1 MSHLSE
7 NHLAR
12 ALILVQ
18 DQNQLCEELS
28 STTEKYA
35 TEVEE
40 YKKNFNDYCSITER
54 LEAEV
59 ERRTKE
65 LEDLR
70 RNPEAEKLKAD
81 VHRLVNDVAATC
93 TRAQEKEDKHQKDG
107 ELGVLNANV
116 ESQDLALAEMSAK
129 IEIFKD
135 GKQAGG
141 TELLELIKDELPDIN
156 FDFLYKEGETAA
168 LVLLPEV
175 DNNEAVAERISSE
188 IEPISEV
195 VVEPT
200 NGTFHSQAS
209 AETTSSEAV
218 LEPTVRTFPTQSTY
232 TTVFENLQDL

>member
-1 MSHLSE
+1 M
-7 NHLAR
+7 
-12 ALILVQ
+12 
-18 DQNQLCEELS
+18 
-28 STTEKYA
+28 EKYA

-59 ERRTKE
+59 ERRTKK

-70 RNPEAEKLKAD
+70 RNAEAEKLKAD
-81 VHRLVNDVAATC
+81 VHRLVNDVVATC

-129 IEIFKD
+129 IEVLQFDLVNFRDSDEGKKIFED

-141 TELLELIKDELPDIN
+141 TELLELIKDKLPDIN
-156 FDFLYKEGETAA
+156 FDFLYKEGETAV
-168 LVLLPEV
+168 LVLQPEV
-175 DNNEAVAERISSE
+175 DNNEVVAERISSE

-200 NGTFHSQAS
+200 NGTLHSQAL